1 MKFWDLVNAIREG
14 FALDPEAGDFDY
26 GEEDPLSTEDEEAG
40 DDSTGL
46 VPGMEF
52 LGILSEALSED
63 EGEDGED
70 GEDEENEDPKPT
82 ANPFGTT
89 VSTAADMAAF
99 IERNG
104 KDL

>member
-14 FALDPEAGDFDY
+14 DELDPVV
-26 GEEDPLSTEDEEAG
+26 ED
-40 DDSTGL
+40 
-46 VPGMEF
+46 
-52 LGILSEALSED
+52 ILSA
-63 EGEDGED
+63 EDGEETAESLPEPERTPIPSEM
-70 GEDEENEDPKPT
+70 GQGVAICPEPQ
-82 ANPFGTT
+82 ANPFGAT

>member
-1 MKFWDLVNAIREG
+1 MEFWKLVDAIRG
-14 FALDPEAGDFDY
+14 GDGLDPIV
-26 GEEDPLSTEDEEAG
+26 EDILSTEEGEETAE
-40 DDSTGL
+40 S
-46 VPGMEF
+46 
-52 LGILSEALSED
+52 LSEPERNPVPSERG
-63 EGEDGED
+63 EGVAICPE
-70 GEDEENEDPKPT
+70 PQ